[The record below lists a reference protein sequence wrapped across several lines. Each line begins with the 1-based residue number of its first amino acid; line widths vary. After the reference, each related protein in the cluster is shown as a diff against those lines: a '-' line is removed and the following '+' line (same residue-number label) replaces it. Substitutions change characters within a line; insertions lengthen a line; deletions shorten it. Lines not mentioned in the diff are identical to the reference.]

1 VTRTLRLVLGDQ
13 ISDGRLSALR
23 DLDPETDTVL
33 FAEVRAETDYVGHH
47 KKKVAL
53 IFSAMRGFADRLR
66 ARAVRVRYT
75 RFDDAGNAGSIPGEI
90 GRALA
95 EGEYDRV
102 VVTESGEWRLN
113 QALTAFARTSNVP
126 VELRA
131 DDRFVCSQAEFET
144 WAAGKAQLRLEF
156 FYREMRRKTGLLMD
170 GDQPVGGRW
179 NFDKENRKRPP
190 KALEPPC
197 RKLVAPNPTTREA
210 MADVAAWFPERFGDL
225 DPFFYPTTPDE
236 AEAVFADFL
245 EVSLPSFGDYQD
257 FMKAGDPFLWHA
269 IVSAAMNV
277 GLLDPLDMC
286 RRAEAEW
293 RAGRAPLNAVE
304 GFVRQIIGWREYVRG
319 IYFLKMPEYARRNA
333 LDADRNL
340 PWFYWSGETDMACV
354 RDVVEVTRRHA
365 YAHHIQ
371 RLMVTGQLAMLLGCH
386 PDQVDEWYMV
396 VYADAYEWVEMP
408 NTRGMA
414 TFADGGIMASKPYAA
429 SGSYI
434 NSMSDYCRRCAYDV
448 REKLG
453 PKACPFNVL
462 YWDFLIRNAKTLRDN
477 QRLAMPYRTLERMDP
492 ERRSRIRAE
501 AEALRLQFGATP
513 VGEG

>member
-1 VTRTLRLVLGDQ
+1 MAGTLRLVLGDQ
-13 ISDGRLSALR
+13 ISDGRLSSLR
-23 DLDPETDTVL
+23 DLDSATDTVL
-33 FAEVRAETDYVGHH
+33 FAEVRSETGYVRHH
-47 KKKVAL
+47 KKKIAL
-53 IFSAMRGFADRLR
+53 IFAAMRGFAERLR
-66 ARAVRVRYT
+66 SRGVRVRYT
-75 RFDDAGNAGSIPGEI
+75 RFDDPENAGSIPGEI

-102 VVTESGEWRLN
+102 VATESGEWRLN
-113 QALTAFARTSNVP
+113 AALAEFARASNVP
-126 VELRA
+126 VEVRA
-131 DDRFVCSQAEFET
+131 DDRFVCSRAEFEA
-144 WAAGKAQLRLEF
+144 WAAGRKQLRMEF

-170 GDQPVGGRW
+170 GDQPAGGQW

-190 KALEPPC
+190 KGLEPPY
-197 RKLVAPNPTTREA
+197 RKLVAPNPTTHEA
-210 MADVAAWFPERFGDL
+210 MADVAAWFPEHFGDL
-225 DPFFYPTTPDE
+225 DPFFYPTTPEE
-236 AEAVFADFL
+236 AESVFADFL

-257 FMKAGDPFLWHA
+257 FMKVGDPFLWHA

-277 GLLDPLDMC
+277 GLLDPLEMC

-304 GFVRQIIGWREYVRG
+304 GFIRQIIGWREYVRG
-319 IYFLKMPEYARRNA
+319 IYFLKMPEYGKRNA
-333 LDADRNL
+333 LGADRNL
-340 PWFYWSGETDMACV
+340 PWFYWSGETNMACV
-354 RDVVEVTRRHA
+354 RDVVDVTRRHA

-386 PDQVDEWYMV
+386 PDQVDEWYLV

-414 TFADGGIMASKPYAA
+414 TWADGGVMASKPYAC

-434 NSMSDYCRRCAYDV
+434 NSMSDYCGRCAYDV
-448 REKLG
+448 KEKLG

-462 YWDFLIRNAKTLRDN
+462 YWDFLIRNAKSLRDN

-492 ERRSRIRAE
+492 ERRTRIRAE
-501 AEALRLQFGATP
+501 AETLRLQFGATP
-513 VGEG
+513 VGL